1 MKEKIQEIAR
11 KIANKLV
18 AKNQD
23 NSCSNS
29 TMRDKIASYI
39 YRTPLKDYINDRIEV
54 RQKIG
59 QVGEDRDD
67 SHIKSKMPNLK
78 DTDSS
83 ESAPELGSE
92 PEEIYKEKE
101 RKKKKKLEPN
111 LIVKLKKESLD
122 KPEDEREQ
130 AMFQYLLELM
140 KDNKKIDEA
149 IELTKDAFSEKMD
162 SNLKLTPEMD
172 VIEEIKREGGYK
184 IVKKNGTIICQP
196 LL

>member
-1 MKEKIQEIAR
+1 
-11 KIANKLV
+11 
-18 AKNQD
+18 
-23 NSCSNS
+23 
-29 TMRDKIASYI
+29 
-39 YRTPLKDYINDRIEV
+39 
-54 RQKIG
+54 
-59 QVGEDRDD
+59 
-67 SHIKSKMPNLK
+67 MPNLK

-149 IELTKDAFSEKMD
+149 VELTKDAFSEKMD